1 VTGDLLLVTGGSRS
15 GKSRYALSRA
25 AALSDAVV
33 FVATGVETDAEM
45 AARIAR
51 HRAERPAHWTTIE
64 ARYELA
70 ASVTRAALPP
80 APVLV
85 EDVGTL
91 VTNLLVEREAG
102 EAEIMEE
109 IDRLVGLNAVGYR
122 LVVVTAEVGL
132 GLVPAT
138 LLARRFRDLLGL
150 ANQRLAT
157 AADEVVFLVSGLP
170 VIVKSRPGSS
180 LLGES

>member
-1 VTGDLLLVTGGSRS
+1 MLVTGGSRS

-25 AALSDAVV
+25 AALSDAVL

-51 HRAERPAHWTTIE
+51 HRAERPANWATVE
-64 ARYELA
+64 ARYELGTAVTGVA
-70 ASVTRAALPP
+70 APGTT
-80 APVLV
+80 VLV

-91 VTNLLVEREAG
+91 VTYLLVAREAS
-102 EAEIMEE
+102 EADVLAEINQ
-109 IDRLVGLNAVGYR
+109 LVGLKEVGYR

-132 GLVPAT
+132 GVVPAT
-138 LLARRFRDLLGL
+138 PLARGFRDLLGL

-157 AADEVVFLVSGLP
+157 VAEEVVFLVSGLP
-170 VIVKSRPGSS
+170 LTVKARPGPTPPGAS
-180 LLGES
+180 